1 MSAFSS
7 SRYLREFL
15 PAMAGYVLSVPVSIA
30 LMLTVELPPAAKVLV
45 ALLPVL
51 PMLLVVWA
59 ILRNLQRLDELQ
71 QRIQTQA
78 ICVASSVVGM
88 LTFALGFLQNAGLL
102 PSPRWVMLWVLPVMI
117 WVWGVATAVIAR
129 RYRGG

>member
-1 MSAFSS
+1 VNAFSGR
-7 SRYLREFL
+7 RYLREFL
-15 PAMAGYVLSVPVSIA
+15 PAMAGYTLSVPISIT
-30 LMLTVELPPAAKVLV
+30 LLLTAKLSPAVKVLV

-51 PMLLVVWA
+51 PMVLVVWA

-78 ICVASSVVGM
+78 ICVASTLVGM
-88 LTFALGFLQNAGLL
+88 LTFALGFLQNARLL
-102 PSPRWVMLWVLPVMI
+102 PSPPWVMLWVLPVMI

-129 RYRGG
+129 RYRGE

>member
-1 MSAFSS
+1 VSALSS
-7 SRYLREFL
+7 RRYLREFV
-15 PAMAGYVLSVPVSIA
+15 PAMAGYVLSVPISIT
-30 LMLTVELPPAAKVLV
+30 LLLRVELSPAVKVLV

-78 ICVASSVVGM
+78 ICVASTLVAM

-102 PSPRWVMLWVLPVMI
+102 PSPPWVMLWVLPVMI
-117 WVWGVATAVIAR
+117 WVWGVATAVISR
-129 RYRGG
+129 RYPGE